1 MIKRSVVELSN
12 PMREQVLAKP
22 GALLKGFDALE
33 LNAQLAVETPD
44 IYRTR
49 RVVLT
54 GSGDSWFA
62 AKAAELSFW
71 IDAEVAAEVRPP
83 LEAGRYQSQHFPRRE
98 LENTLLVAVSNSGA
112 AARVAEAATL
122 WRGAGA
128 KVLAVTKNEAG
139 RLAGIAD
146 RKLLL
151 PVPEL
156 PNAPG
161 VGPYLFAVLAL
172 ELLAIRFG
180 EVKLAITMD
189 EAQALRAELK
199 SLLARLENVVA
210 DLDAPA
216 LEVAATIS
224 GRQLVEFVGGGP
236 SFAVAEYGAAKL
248 LEAAGRH
255 ALARDLEEWT
265 HLNYFDNAPSKI
277 GTVLVVP
284 ANSPTQG
291 RAVELI
297 AYMHKLGRSLVVVG
311 GGEAADLA
319 QRLGHAVLA
328 VPAIAERWS
337 PLFTSIAPALLAA
350 HLSALDGAEYGRG
363 GNPPWDDSRT
373 AATVQQS
380 AIWEPGK

>member
-1 MIKRSVVELSN
+1 MELSN
-12 PMREQVLAKP
+12 PMREQVFATP

-33 LNAQLAVETPD
+33 LNARLAVETPD

-49 RVVLT
+49 RVALT

-62 AKAAELSFW
+62 AKAAELAFW
-71 IDAEVAAEVRPP
+71 VDAAVAAEVRTP
-83 LEAGRYQSQHFPRRE
+83 LEAGRYQSQQFPRRE
-98 LENTLLVAVSNSGA
+98 LENTLLIALSNSGG

-128 KVLAVTKNEAG
+128 RVLAVTRNEAG

-151 PVPEL
+151 PVPDL

-161 VGPYLFAVLAL
+161 VGPYLFAVLGL
-172 ELLAIRFG
+172 QLLAIRFG

-189 EAQALRAELK
+189 QAQALRGQLK
-199 SLLARLENVVA
+199 ALLGTLETLVA
-210 DLDAPA
+210 SLDAPTQQI
-216 LEVAATIS
+216 AAAIS
-224 GRQLVEFVGGGP
+224 GRTLIEFVGGGP
-236 SFAVAEYGAAKL
+236 NYAVAEYGAAKL

-265 HLNYFDNAPSKI
+265 HLNYFDKAPTEI
-277 GTVLVVP
+277 ATILVVP
-284 ANSPTQG
+284 EGSPTQS

-297 AYMHKLGRSLVVVG
+297 AYMHKLGRSLVLVG
-311 GGEAADLA
+311 GGEAAAAA
-319 QRLGHAVLA
+319 QRLGHAVLP
-328 VPAIAERWS
+328 VPPTAERWS
-337 PLFTSIAPALLAA
+337 PLVTSVAPALLAA

-363 GNPPWDDSRT
+363 GKAPWDDSMT

>member
-1 MIKRSVVELSN
+1 MELSN
-12 PMREQVLAKP
+12 PMRAQVFATP
-22 GALLKGFDALE
+22 GALLNGFDALE
-33 LNAQLAVETPD
+33 LNARLAVETPD

-62 AKAAELSFW
+62 AKAAELAFW
-71 IDAEVAAEVRPP
+71 VDAAVAAEVRTP
-83 LEAGRYQSQHFPRRE
+83 LEAGRYQSQLLVRRE
-98 LENTLLVAVSNSGA
+98 LENSLLVALSNSGG

-122 WRGAGA
+122 WRATGA
-128 KVLAVTKNEAG
+128 KVLAVTRNEAG
-139 RLAGIAD
+139 RLAGLAD

-161 VGPYLFAVLAL
+161 FGPYLFAVLGL
-172 ELLAIRFG
+172 QLLAIRFG

-189 EAQALRAELK
+189 QAQALRGQLK
-199 SLLARLENVVA
+199 ALLGKLETLVA
-210 DLDAPA
+210 TLDVPTQQ
-216 LEVAATIS
+216 VTAAIS
-224 GRQLVEFVGGGP
+224 GRTLIEFVGSGP
-236 SFAVAEYGAAKL
+236 NFAVAEYGAAKL
-248 LEAAGRH
+248 FEASGRH

-265 HLNYFDNAPSKI
+265 HLNYFDKAPAEI
-277 GTVLVVP
+277 ATILVIP
-284 ANSPTQG
+284 EGSPTQS

-297 AYMHKLGRSLVVVG
+297 AYMHKLGRSLVLVG
-311 GGEAADLA
+311 GGEAAAAA
-319 QRLGHAVLA
+319 QKLGHAVLP
-328 VPAIAERWS
+328 VPPTAERWS
-337 PLFTSIAPALLAA
+337 PLLTSIAPALLAA

-363 GNPPWDDSRT
+363 GKAPWDDSMT

>member
-1 MIKRSVVELSN
+1 
-12 PMREQVLAKP
+12 MREQIFATP
-22 GALLKGFDALE
+22 GALLKGFDAVE
-33 LNAQLAVETPD
+33 LNARLAVETPD

-62 AKAAELSFW
+62 AKAAELAFW
-71 IDAEVAAEVRPP
+71 IDAEVAAEVRTP
-83 LEAGRYQSQHFPRRE
+83 LEEGRYQSQHFPRRE
-98 LENTLLVAVSNSGA
+98 LENTLLVALSNSGG

-122 WRGAGA
+122 WRAAGA
-128 KVLAVTKNEAG
+128 RVLAVTKNEAG

-161 VGPYLFAVLAL
+161 FGPYLFAVLGL
-172 ELLAIRFG
+172 QLLAIRFG

-189 EAQALRAELK
+189 QAQALRAELK
-199 SLLARLENVVA
+199 ALLARLEIVIA
-210 DLDAPA
+210 DLDAPTRQ
-216 LEVAATIS
+216 VAAALT
-224 GRQLVEFVGGGP
+224 GKRLVEFVGAGP
-236 SFAVAEYGAAKL
+236 NLAVAEYGAAKL
-248 LEAAGRH
+248 LEASGRH

-265 HLNYFDNAPSKI
+265 HLNYFDNAPTEI
-277 GTVLVVP
+277 ATVLVVP
-284 ANSPTQG
+284 EGSPTAS
-291 RAVELI
+291 RALELI
-297 AYMHKLGRSLVVVG
+297 TYMHKLGRSLVVVG
-311 GGEAADLA
+311 GGEAAALA
-319 QRLGHAVLA
+319 QRLGHAVLP

-337 PLFTSIAPALLAA
+337 PLLTSVAPALLAA

-363 GNPPWDDSRT
+363 GKAPWDDSMT

>member
-1 MIKRSVVELSN
+1 MEPSN
-12 PMREQVLAKP
+12 PMREQIFATP
-22 GALLKGFDALE
+22 GALLKGFDAVE
-33 LNAQLAVETPD
+33 LNARLAVETPD

-62 AKAAELSFW
+62 AKAAELAFW
-71 IDAEVAAEVRPP
+71 IDAEVAAEVRTP
-83 LEAGRYQSQHFPRRE
+83 LEEGRYQSQHFPRRE
-98 LENTLLVAVSNSGA
+98 LENTLLVALSNSGG

-122 WRGAGA
+122 WRAAGA
-128 KVLAVTKNEAG
+128 RVLAVTKNEAG

-161 VGPYLFAVLAL
+161 FGPYLFAVLGL
-172 ELLAIRFG
+172 QLLAIRFG

-189 EAQALRAELK
+189 QAQALRAELK
-199 SLLARLENVVA
+199 ALLARLEIVIA
-210 DLDAPA
+210 DLDAPTRQ
-216 LEVAATIS
+216 VAAALT
-224 GRQLVEFVGGGP
+224 GKRLVEFVGAGP
-236 SFAVAEYGAAKL
+236 NLAVAEYGAAKL
-248 LEAAGRH
+248 LEASGRH

-265 HLNYFDNAPSKI
+265 HLNYFDNAPTEI
-277 GTVLVVP
+277 ATVLVVP
-284 ANSPTQG
+284 EGSPTAS
-291 RAVELI
+291 RALELI
-297 AYMHKLGRSLVVVG
+297 TYMHKLGRSLVVVG
-311 GGEAADLA
+311 GGEAAALA
-319 QRLGHAVLA
+319 QRLGHAVLP

-337 PLFTSIAPALLAA
+337 PLLTSVAPALLAA

-363 GNPPWDDSRT
+363 GKAPWDDSMT

>member
-1 MIKRSVVELSN
+1 MELSN
-12 PMREQVLAKP
+12 PMREQVFATP

-33 LNAQLAVETPD
+33 LNARLAVETPD

-71 IDAEVAAEVRPP
+71 IDAEVAAEIRSP
-83 LEAGRYQSQHFPRRE
+83 LETGRYQSQLYPRRE
-98 LENTLLVAVSNSGA
+98 LEQSLLVALSNSGG

-122 WRGAGA
+122 WRATGA
-128 KVLAVTKNEAG
+128 KVLAVTRNDTG

-161 VGPYLFAVLAL
+161 FGPYLFAVLGL
-172 ELLAIRFG
+172 QLLAIRFG
-180 EVKLAITMD
+180 EVKLAMTMD
-189 EAQALRAELK
+189 EAQALRGQLK
-199 SLLARLENVVA
+199 SLLATLERVVA
-210 DLDAPA
+210 DLDTPTQQVATA
-216 LEVAATIS
+216 LA
-224 GRQLVEFVGGGP
+224 GRRLVEFVGAGP
-236 SFAVAEYGAAKL
+236 NYAVAEYGAAKL
-248 LEAAGRH
+248 LEASGRH

-265 HLNYFDNAPSKI
+265 HLNYFDNAPAEI
-277 GTVLVVP
+277 ATVLVVP
-284 ANSPTQG
+284 AGSVTES
-291 RAVELI
+291 RAVELL

-311 GGEAADLA
+311 GGAAADLA
-319 QRLGHAVLA
+319 HKLGHAVLPI
-328 VPAIAERWS
+328 PAIDERWS
-337 PLFTSIAPALLAA
+337 PLLTSAAPALLAA
-350 HLSALDGAEYGRG
+350 HLSALDGAAYGRG
-363 GNPPWDDSRT
+363 GNPPWDDSLT

>member
-1 MIKRSVVELSN
+1 MIKRFIVELSN
-12 PMREQVLAKP
+12 PMREQVFATP

-33 LNAQLAVETPD
+33 LNARLAVETPD

-62 AKAAELSFW
+62 AKAAELAFW
-71 IDAEVAAEVRPP
+71 VDAAVAAEVRTP
-83 LEAGRYQSQHFPRRE
+83 LEAGRYQSQHLVRRE
-98 LENTLLVAVSNSGA
+98 LENTLLVALSNSGG

-139 RLAGIAD
+139 RLAGLAD

-161 VGPYLFAVLAL
+161 FGPYLFAVLGL
-172 ELLAIRFG
+172 QLLAIRFG

-189 EAQALRAELK
+189 QAQALRAELK
-199 SLLARLENVVA
+199 SLLGTLESVVA
-210 DLDAPA
+210 GLDTPA
-216 LEVAATIS
+216 RQVAASIA
-224 GRQLVEFVGGGP
+224 GRSLVEYVGGGP

-248 LEAAGRH
+248 LEASGRH

-265 HLNYFDNAPSKI
+265 HLNYFDSAPAEI
-277 GTVLVVP
+277 ATVLVVP
-284 ANSPTQG
+284 EGSPTES
-291 RAVELI
+291 RAVELV

-311 GGEAADLA
+311 GGEAVALA
-319 QRLGHAVLA
+319 QRLGHAALP
-328 VPAIAERWS
+328 VPVTAERWS
-337 PLFTSIAPALLAA
+337 PLVTSIAPALLAA

-363 GNPPWDDSRT
+363 GKAPWDDSMT

>member
-1 MIKRSVVELSN
+1 MELSN
-12 PMREQVLAKP
+12 PMREQVFATP

-33 LNAQLAVETPD
+33 LNARLAVETPD

-62 AKAAELSFW
+62 AKAAELAFW
-71 IDAEVAAEVRPP
+71 SDAEVAAEVRTP

-98 LENTLLVAVSNSGA
+98 LEHSLLLALSNSGA

-122 WRGAGA
+122 WRQTGAR
-128 KVLAVTKNEAG
+128 VLAVTRNETG
-139 RLAGIAD
+139 RLAGLAD

-161 VGPYLFAVLAL
+161 FGPYLFAILGL
-172 ELLAIRFG
+172 QLLAIRFG
-180 EVKLAITMD
+180 EVKLAMTMD
-189 EAQALRAELK
+189 QAQALRGRLK
-199 SLLARLENVVA
+199 AGLGALDALVAALDTPARQVAAAVA
-210 DLDAPA
+210 DRTL
-216 LEVAATIS
+216 I
-224 GRQLVEFVGGGP
+224 EFVGGGP
-236 SFAVAEYGAAKL
+236 NYAVAEYGAAKL
-248 LEAAGRH
+248 LEASGRH

-265 HLNYFDNAPSKI
+265 HLNYFDKAPAQI
-277 GTVLVVP
+277 ATVLVVP
-284 ANSPTQG
+284 EGSPTQS
-291 RAVELI
+291 RAVELL
-297 AYMHKLGRSLVVVG
+297 AYMHKLGRRLVVVG
-311 GGEAADLA
+311 GGAAAELA
-319 QRLGHAVLA
+319 VRLGHAVLP
-328 VPAIAERWS
+328 VPATAERWS
-337 PLFTSIAPALLAA
+337 PLFTSVAPALLAA

-363 GNPPWDDSRT
+363 GKAPWDDSMS

>member
-1 MIKRSVVELSN
+1 MELSN
-12 PMREQVLAKP
+12 PMREQVFATP

-33 LNAQLAVETPD
+33 LNARLAVETPD

-49 RVVLT
+49 RVALT

-62 AKAAELSFW
+62 AKAAELAFW
-71 IDAEVAAEVRPP
+71 VDAAVAAELRTP
-83 LEAGRYQSQHFPRRE
+83 LEAGRYQSQQFPRRE
-98 LENTLLVAVSNSGA
+98 LENTVLIALSNSGG

-128 KVLAVTKNEAG
+128 RVLAVTRNEAG

-151 PVPEL
+151 PVPDL

-161 VGPYLFAVLAL
+161 VGPYLFAVLGL
-172 ELLAIRFG
+172 QLLAIRFG

-189 EAQALRAELK
+189 QAQALRGQLK
-199 SLLARLENVVA
+199 ALLGTLETLVA
-210 DLDAPA
+210 SLDAPTQQI
-216 LEVAATIS
+216 AAAIS
-224 GRQLVEFVGGGP
+224 GRTLIEFVGGGP
-236 SFAVAEYGAAKL
+236 NYAVAEYGAAKL

-265 HLNYFDNAPSKI
+265 HLNYFDKAPTEI
-277 GTVLVVP
+277 ATVLVVP
-284 ANSPTQG
+284 EGSPTES

-297 AYMHKLGRSLVVVG
+297 AYMHKLGRSLVLVG
-311 GGEAADLA
+311 GGEAAAAA
-319 QRLGHAVLA
+319 QRLGHAVLP
-328 VPAIAERWS
+328 VPPTAERWS
-337 PLFTSIAPALLAA
+337 PLVTSVAPALLAA

-363 GNPPWDDSRT
+363 GKAPWDDSMT

>member
-1 MIKRSVVELSN
+1 VQLSN
-12 PMREQVLAKP
+12 PMREQVFATP

-33 LNAQLAVETPD
+33 LNARLAVETPD

-71 IDAEVAAEVRPP
+71 SDAAVAAEVRPP
-83 LEAGRYQSQHFPRRE
+83 LEAGRYQAQLFPRRE
-98 LENTLLVAVSNSGA
+98 LENSLLVALSNSGG

-122 WRGAGA
+122 WRAAGA
-128 KVLAVTKNEAG
+128 KVLAVTRNDAG

-161 VGPYLFAVLAL
+161 FGPYLFAVLGL
-172 ELLAIRFG
+172 QLLAIRFG
-180 EVKLAITMD
+180 EVKLALTMD
-189 EAQALRAELK
+189 QAQALRAELK
-199 SLLARLENVVA
+199 ARLGALETVIA
-210 DLDAPA
+210 GLDAPA
-216 LEVAATIS
+216 QQVAAALASRALI
-224 GRQLVEFVGGGP
+224 EFVGAGP
-236 SFAVAEYGAAKL
+236 NYAVAEYGAAKL
-248 LEAAGRH
+248 LEASGRH

-265 HLNYFDNAPSKI
+265 HLNYFDKAPAEI
-277 GTVLVVP
+277 ATVLVVP
-284 ANSPTQG
+284 DGSPTQS
-291 RAVELI
+291 RAVELL
-297 AYMHKLGRSLVVVG
+297 AYMHKLGRSVVLVG
-311 GGEAADLA
+311 GGDAADLA
-319 QRLGHAVLA
+319 QRLGHAVLR
-328 VPAIAERWS
+328 VPATRERWS
-337 PLFTSIAPALLAA
+337 PLLTSIAPALLAA

-363 GNPPWDDSRT
+363 GKAPWDDSMT

-380 AIWEPGK
+380 AIWEPGT